1 MSEQEKIDLI
11 TSLRWGMAKATRAM
25 LDRKAKLGEPVIVA
39 DADGQPVRIS
49 AEDAMRRLDRSTA
62 ESETKTMMK

>member
-1 MSEQEKIDLI
+1 MI

-49 AEDAMRRLDRSTA
+49 AEDAMRRLDRTA
-62 ESETKTMMK
+62 AEHETKTIMK

>member
-49 AEDAMRRLDRSTA
+49 AEDAMRRLDRTA
-62 ESETKTMMK
+62 AEHETKTIMK

>member
-11 TSLRWGMAKATRAM
+11 TSLRRGMAKATRAM

-49 AEDAMRRLDRSTA
+49 AEDAMRRLDRPDPDP
-62 ESETKTMMK
+62 ETKTI

>member
-11 TSLRWGMAKATRAM
+11 TSLQRGMAKATRAM

-49 AEDAMRRLDRSTA
+49 AEDAMRRLDRAAA
-62 ESETKTMMK
+62 ESETVSLV